1 MNNQIQVPAFK
12 INIIYLLA
20 IALVF
25 LLSWSTISQWQSNKD
40 INQSNL
46 ELKKQNIDLQF
57 EVKRNEAII
66 KDNEIITDRLANRV
80 NELIK
85 SDSIQKKQLQTIK
98 WRYAKLKQ
106 DYNSASTSDKNKLFT
121 DLINN

>member
-46 ELKKQNIDLQF
+46 ELKKKNIDLQF

>member
-1 MNNQIQVPAFK
+1 MNNHIQVPAFK

-25 LLSWSTISQWQSNKD
+25 LLSWSTIRQWQSNKD

-46 ELKKQNIDLQF
+46 ELKKKNINLQF